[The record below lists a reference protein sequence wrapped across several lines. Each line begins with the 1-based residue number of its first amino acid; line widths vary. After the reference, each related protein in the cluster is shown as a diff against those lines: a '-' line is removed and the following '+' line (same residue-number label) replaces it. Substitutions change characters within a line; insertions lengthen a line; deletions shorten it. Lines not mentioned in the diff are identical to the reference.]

1 MANLDLDLFASV
13 LIREKVHS
21 SESYA
26 QNLYAALCNNEF
38 IKTNEE
44 YSKEKTWG
52 CSWRTSGDI
61 IATIIGDGDYLD
73 WYCSG
78 MQLDCDDYYLE
89 IKKFVEE
96 GTITEEIEK
105 DLLSLG
111 WQRL

>member
-1 MANLDLDLFASV
+1 MASLDLDLYASI

-38 IKTNEE
+38 IKQNEE
-44 YSKEKTWG
+44 KNWG

-61 IATIIGDGDYLD
+61 VSNILGQGDYLD

-78 MQLDCDDYYLE
+78 MLLAPDDEYLE
-89 IKKFVEE
+89 QKNFVSE

-111 WQRL
+111 WRNL